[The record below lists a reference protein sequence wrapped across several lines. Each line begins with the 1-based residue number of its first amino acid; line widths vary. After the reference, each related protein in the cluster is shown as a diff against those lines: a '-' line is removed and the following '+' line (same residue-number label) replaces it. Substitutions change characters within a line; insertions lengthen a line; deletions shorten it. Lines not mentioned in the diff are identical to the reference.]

1 MAIHPWGRQGGT
13 CLSLCFAVL
22 LTSLWSCLNASEMK
36 IEVRMSQSLVAA
48 KKKIQR
54 LQPHCGGEER
64 GCECR
69 KGSGILWLS
78 CTEIYNTNKNVV
90 VAESSQRCGRG
101 GVWLCSYRGTAAPW
115 LWVSA
120 LSQLSGKA
128 HGNMHGNVNERCTAS
143 CKVLV

>member
-1 MAIHPWGRQGGT
+1 
-13 CLSLCFAVL
+13 
-22 LTSLWSCLNASEMK
+22 MK

-54 LQPHCGGEER
+54 LQAHCGGEER

-101 GVWLCSYRGTAAPW
+101 GV
-115 LWVSA
+115 A
-120 LSQLSGKA
+120 LQLSW
-128 HGNMHGNVNERCTAS
+128 HS
-143 CKVLV
+143 CPLAVSFSSFTIIW